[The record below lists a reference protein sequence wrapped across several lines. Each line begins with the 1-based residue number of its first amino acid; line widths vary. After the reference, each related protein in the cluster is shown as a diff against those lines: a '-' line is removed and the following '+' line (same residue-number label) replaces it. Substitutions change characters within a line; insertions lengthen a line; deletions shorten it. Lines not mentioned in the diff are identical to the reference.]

1 VELHDAVVP
10 GVRPPSILRSLGK
23 LESDYT
29 VGADFSDIHWF
40 NTIKVSRQ
48 ALEASLGP
56 AKVDTRARNLYLLGM
71 SMSPLFDISNASDFV
86 RALLKLLDDWEA
98 AIVEGGKGVVRLSS
112 RLCSDAPFLNRID
125 GRKHCLT
132 SAVRKSRRRSSRPS
146 CPRTSLIRT
155 PT

>member
-1 VELHDAVVP
+1 MELHDAVVP

-29 VGADFSDIHWF
+29 VWADFSDIHWF

-98 AIVEGGKGVVRLSS
+98 AIVEGGKGVVRRSS
-112 RLCSDAPFLNRID
+112 RLNSARTHRSWIV
-125 GRKHCLT
+125 LT
-132 SAVRKSRRRSSRPS
+132 AENIVQQAQPEKVDVGPPARAVRER
-146 CPRTSLIRT
+146 L
-155 PT
+155 